1 MITVDVSDLK
11 KEVNALAEFLQS
23 KLQASIM
30 IKGKML
36 VIEDSKAPTRTR
48 DVKMY
53 LKRFLHHRGFSEEYR
68 VTVNRSLVRVLK
80 VKTRKR
86 PKERREG
93 TVPHPADT
101 MPWYYPWKT

>member
-1 MITVDVSDLK
+1 LITVDASELK
-11 KEVNALAEFLQS
+11 KEVNVLAEFLQS
-23 KLQASIM
+23 KLQASVVR
-30 IKGKML
+30 KGKML
-36 VIEDSKAPTRTR
+36 VIEDSKIPTRTR

-53 LKRFLHHRGFSEEYR
+53 LKQFLHRRGFEDYR
-68 VTVNRSLVRVLK
+68 VTVDRSLIRVSK

-86 PKERREG
+86 SKAHRKEG